1 MVNDQIFLTVQ
12 GLLVLT
18 RIDGEEGEIFALP
31 PPRKIIGLKTVF
43 VRLINVSK
51 GYILNL
57 GPLGPLLHVKKNFHG
72 GGCVGAAASYLV

>member
-1 MVNDQIFLTVQ
+1 M
-12 GLLVLT
+12 GLSL
-18 RIDGEEGEIFALP
+18 A
-31 PPRKIIGLKTVF
+31 KTVF

-72 GGCVGAAASYLV
+72 GGWWWVGVGGWLEKVRIRLTSASTGVGVEVEAEDHSFM

>member
-1 MVNDQIFLTVQ
+1 M
-12 GLLVLT
+12 GLSL
-18 RIDGEEGEIFALP
+18 A
-31 PPRKIIGLKTVF
+31 KTVF

-72 GGCVGAAASYLV
+72 GGWVGAAASYLGWVAGESENKANLSFNWSWS